1 MSLPTLTKV
10 SSEHYNFHLIKDSLA
25 EKDIDEIM
33 KIQEKCFKEITSFL
47 NVSPQFKI
55 NYYLLETPELVGKI
69 YGDNDPCNGFA
80 NPPNEIYAV
89 YNEKVK
95 CIGYHEDAHII
106 SYILNKPQSVFL
118 REGLAM
124 YFDKVWWN
132 KSNDEWV
139 RLLLKSDRYL
149 SIIELIQNDFFLN
162 HTDEITY
169 PIAGAFVKY
178 LINRYGRELFISV
191 YAFKGYDLLGEIERT
206 YATKIE
212 QIEND
217 FLDSILLSNLK

>member
-1 MSLPTLTKV
+1 VILPKLIKY
-10 SSEHYNFHLIKDSLA
+10 SSEHYNFHFVKDSLA
-25 EKDIDEIM
+25 EIDINKIAC
-33 KIQEKCFKEITSFL
+33 IQEKCYKEISSFL
-47 NVSPQFKI
+47 NVFPTFKI
-55 NYYLLETPELVGKI
+55 DYFLLDTPELVGEI

-139 RLLLKSDRYL
+139 RLLIKSDRYL
-149 SIIELIQNDFFLN
+149 SIRDLIQNDYFLN

-178 LINRYGRELFISV
+178 LINRHGRELFVSV
-191 YAFKGYDLLGEIERT
+191 YAFKGYDLLGEIESK

-212 QIEND
+212 DIEND
-217 FLDSILLSNLK
+217 FLDSILLPNIK

>member
-1 MSLPTLTKV
+1 MILPKLIKY
-10 SSEHYNFHLIKDSLA
+10 SSEHYNFHFVKDSLA
-25 EKDIDEIM
+25 EIDINKIAC
-33 KIQEKCFKEITSFL
+33 IQEKCYKEISSFL
-47 NVSPQFKI
+47 NVFPTFKI
-55 NYYLLETPELVGKI
+55 DYFLLDTPELVGEI

-139 RLLLKSDRYL
+139 RLLIKSDRYL
-149 SIIELIQNDFFLN
+149 SIRDLIQNDYFLN

-178 LINRYGRELFISV
+178 LINRHGRELFVSV
-191 YAFKGYDLLGEIERT
+191 YAFKGYDLLGEIESK

-212 QIEND
+212 DIEND
-217 FLDSILLSNLK
+217 FLDSILLPNIK

>member
-1 MSLPTLTKV
+1 
-10 SSEHYNFHLIKDSLA
+10 
-25 EKDIDEIM
+25 
-33 KIQEKCFKEITSFL
+33 
-47 NVSPQFKI
+47 
-55 NYYLLETPELVGKI
+55 
-69 YGDNDPCNGFA
+69 
-80 NPPNEIYAV
+80 
-89 YNEKVK
+89 
-95 CIGYHEDAHII
+95 
-106 SYILNKPQSVFL
+106 
-118 REGLAM
+118 LAM

-149 SIIELIQNDFFLN
+149 SIIDLIQNDFFLN

-169 PIAGAFVKY
+169 PIAGAYVKY

-191 YAFKGYDLLGEIERT
+191 YTFKGYDLLSEIERT

>member
-33 KIQEKCFKEITSFL
+33 KTQEKCFKEITSFL
-47 NVSPQFKI
+47 NVSPH
-55 NYYLLETPELVGKI
+55 Y
-69 YGDNDPCNGFA
+69 
-80 NPPNEIYAV
+80 EIYAV

-124 YFDKVWWN
+124 YFDKVLWN

-149 SIIELIQNDFFLN
+149 SIIDLIQNDFFLN
-162 HTDEITY
+162 HADEITY

-191 YAFKGYDLLGEIERT
+191 YTFKGYDLLSEIERT